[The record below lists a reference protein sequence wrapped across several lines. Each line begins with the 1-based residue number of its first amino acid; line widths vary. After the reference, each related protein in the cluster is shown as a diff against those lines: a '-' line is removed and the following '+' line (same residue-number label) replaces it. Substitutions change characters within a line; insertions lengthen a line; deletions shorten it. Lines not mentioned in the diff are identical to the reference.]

1 MDPYKTLTA
10 LSRFNSIP
18 ATLEKEDGREI
29 YLDVKSEERKAENLP
44 AESIPAVV
52 EVRAWSAISD
62 SLEEKDYPT
71 GGDFLRIDSGSKTRR
86 YKVAREST
94 TGRFWSWF
102 FNKPG
107 YKILFF
113 TKFNPE

>member
-1 MDPYKTLTA
+1 MDPYKTLTR
-10 LSRFNSIP
+10 LSSFNSIP

-29 YLDVKSEERKAENLP
+29 YLEVKSEERKAENLP
-44 AESIPAVV
+44 AESIPAVI
-52 EVRAWSAISD
+52 EVRTWSARSD
-62 SLEEKDYPT
+62 SLREEDYPT
-71 GGDFLRIDSGSKTRR
+71 SGDFLIVDSEDKTRR

-102 FNKPG
+102 FKKPG

-113 TKFNPE
+113 TKYNPE

>member
-10 LSRFNSIP
+10 LSRINSIL

-29 YLDVKSEERKAENLP
+29 HLDVKSEDRKAENLP

-62 SLEEKDYPT
+62 SLDERDYPT
-71 GGDFLRIDSGSKTRR
+71 GGDFLRIDSGGKTHR

-102 FNKPG
+102 FNRPG
-107 YKILFF
+107 YKILFY
-113 TKFNPE
+113 TKYNPE